1 MDITVVLTLALVVFA
16 MYLFLS
22 REDTE
27 LTNKSEAGRLENEKK
42 RVEIQIMK
50 NSETIRLKEY
60 DNNVVYNRAV
70 QALNL
75 DTMRIQNE
83 LLKNRAI
90 LERIQLLNNHEL
102 SLLTLQQEKQMR
114 LLEIDL
120 RRYQIYSDFRIKELE
135 QRNVMI
141 GHYVLHVQ
149 NQSWNKQQEVL
160 AKINALKTSAEAQIH
175 LLKTLDSI
183 KAERLKNQILY
194 DIDNTLNSINNDLNS
209 PWG

>member
-1 MDITVVLTLALVVFA
+1 MDITVVLILALVVFA

-120 RRYQIYSDFRIKELE
+120 RRYQIDSDYRIKELE

-141 GHYVLHVQ
+141 GHYVLHAQ
-149 NQSWNKQQEVL
+149 NQTWNKQQEVL